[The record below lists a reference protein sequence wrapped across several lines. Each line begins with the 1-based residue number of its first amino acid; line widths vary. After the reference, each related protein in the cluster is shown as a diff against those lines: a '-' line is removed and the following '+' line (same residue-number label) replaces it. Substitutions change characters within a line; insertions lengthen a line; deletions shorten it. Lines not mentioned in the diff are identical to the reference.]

1 MASYEEQA
9 YYIYELIENLEEG
22 DNSTTRIIFDTF
34 NLNKMHFEYL
44 SQALL
49 EFYEENQNGELIDID
64 NESIIM
70 KINDSYVKIDVEV
83 LQFNSNINQSLFRIQ
98 KENDLRKFEF

>member
-22 DNSTTRIIFDTF
+22 NNSTTRIIFDTF

-49 EFYEENQNGELIDID
+49 EFYEEKQNGELIDID

-83 LQFNSNINQSLFRIQ
+83 LEFNNNNNQSLFRIQ

>member
-49 EFYEENQNGELIDID
+49 EFYEEKQNGELIDID

-70 KINDSYVKIDVEV
+70 KINDSYIKIDVEV
-83 LQFNSNINQSLFRIQ
+83 LKFNNNNNQSLFRIQ
-98 KENDLRKFEF
+98 KENDLRKFEL

>member
-44 SQALL
+44 SQALG
-49 EFYEENQNGELIDID
+49 EFSEDNEYGELIDSV
-64 NESIIM
+64 NESFSR
-70 KINDSYVKIDVEV
+70 KINESYVKIDVEI
-83 LQFNSNINQSLFRIQ
+83 LEFNNNNNQSLFRIQ

>member
-98 KENDLRKFEF
+98 KENDLRNFEF

>member
-70 KINDSYVKIDVEV
+70 KINDSYVKIDVEI
-83 LQFNSNINQSLFRIQ
+83 LEFNNSNNHSLFRIQ

>member
-83 LQFNSNINQSLFRIQ
+83 IQFNSNINQSLFRIQ

>member
-70 KINDSYVKIDVEV
+70 KINDSYVKIDVEI
-83 LQFNSNINQSLFRIQ
+83 LEFNNNNNQSLFRIQ

>member
-49 EFYEENQNGELIDID
+49 EFYEEKQNGELIDID
-64 NESIIM
+64 NEFIIM

-83 LQFNSNINQSLFRIQ
+83 LNFNNNNNQSLFRIQ

>member
-22 DNSTTRIIFDTF
+22 DNFTTRIIFDTF

-44 SQALL
+44 AQALL
-49 EFYEENQNGELIDID
+49 EFYEEKQNGELIDID

-83 LQFNSNINQSLFRIQ
+83 LEFNNNNNQSLFRIQ
-98 KENDLRKFEF
+98 KENDLRKFEV

>member
-44 SQALL
+44 AQALL

>member
-70 KINDSYVKIDVEV
+70 KINDSYVKIDVEI
-83 LQFNSNINQSLFRIQ
+83 LEFNNSNNQSLFRIQ
-98 KENDLRKFEF
+98 KENDLRKFEL

>member
-49 EFYEENQNGELIDID
+49 EFYEEKQNGELIDID

-83 LQFNSNINQSLFRIQ
+83 LEFNNNNNQSLFRIQ

>member
-49 EFYEENQNGELIDID
+49 EFYEEKQNGELIDID
-64 NESIIM
+64 NEFIIM

-83 LQFNSNINQSLFRIQ
+83 LNFNNNNNQSLFRIQ
-98 KENDLRKFEF
+98 KENDLRKFEL